1 MKNNEKLIQASKRR
15 SCRNTLF
22 LFGALV
28 FLWCPLTIIAGY
40 VGAEILCGSQM
51 ILIIYIGWFL
61 VQRRRERRL
70 RRALGANRVYIPM
83 PGTTTAEKPKRGY
96 LRTVDG
102 ARLEI
107 IDDEDAPL
115 YDENNVE

>member
-22 LFGALV
+22 LFVVLV
-28 FLWCPLTIIAGY
+28 FVWCPLTVTAAS
-40 VGAEILCGSQM
+40 VSATVLCASQM
-51 ILIIYIGWFL
+51 ILFIYIGWYL
-61 VQRRRERRL
+61 VQRRSERRL
-70 RRALGANRVYIPM
+70 RRSLGINQVHISM
-83 PGTTTAEKPKRGY
+83 PAPDYDEKPKRDY

-115 YDENNVE
+115 YDENE